1 MSFAVNTP
9 GGQVRLMDL
18 PLEVFEGL
26 EAETQRRYAQLVGS
40 PAWTAKSAN
49 AVYRAAC
56 VHIGCEPEQLTPGKL
71 VGQAEDGSD
80 AIFVEVSDD
89 LPTVYEDGLP
99 KAEAATSTSGS
110 SGAPDGSDGPQQ

>member
-18 PLEVFEGL
+18 PLEVLEGL
-26 EAETQRRYAQLVGS
+26 ETETQRRWAQLVGS

-56 VHIGCEPEQLTPGKL
+56 AHIGCEPEQLTPSKVL
-71 VGQAEDGSD
+71 GQAEDGSD
-80 AIFVEVSDD
+80 GVFVEVPDD
-89 LPTVYEDGLP
+89 LPVMYEDGLP

-110 SGAPDGSDGPQQ
+110 STAPDGSDGPQQ